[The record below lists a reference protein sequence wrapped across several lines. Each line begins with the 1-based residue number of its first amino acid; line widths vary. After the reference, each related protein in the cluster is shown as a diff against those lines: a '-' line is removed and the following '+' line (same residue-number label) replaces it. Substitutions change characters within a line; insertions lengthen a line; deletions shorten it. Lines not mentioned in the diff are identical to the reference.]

1 MEHLLVRLLSH
12 ESYVI
17 HMYSYV
23 IHNKM
28 MIKSY
33 CNIYI
38 YGYLVRWKS
47 FTSNRSRSSRSSR
60 SVASLTWPQWLSAW
74 PRCGVTGK
82 PCVSMRRTAIG
93 EAARIQVWNGWICLI
108 PHKFQQFWK
117 VDGFLG
123 TMSFIRVSISKIA
136 RSKWESRSPFL
147 STFVSMPGSS
157 FHKVFSTTCNQV
169 EMELAKAGLASVKW
183 IFVVRSFPKIR
194 EKQQAL
200 LAVWSL
206 VHWSLVR
213 LWLAPSLLHMSPE
226 FSDRWLLGLRRLFG
240 FVLSQGLFNE
250 EFNDP
255 PCWQNMAFACP
266 EGACTQ
272 TRPAAKNGP
281 LLRQYVNAVRQ
292 YVQMVS
298 FPHLPCSRLPI
309 HHFRVHPSQLG

>member
-60 SVASLTWPQWLSAW
+60 SVASLTWPQCLA
-74 PRCGVTGK
+74 
-82 PCVSMRRTAIG
+82 SMRSDRKAVRFDEADSHWWSRTDPSLECWKTTKIPAILKG
-93 EAARIQVWNGWICLI
+93 WRIFGDNEFHKSFNFQDCKKQVRKQVALLQYFC
-108 PHKFQQFWK
+108 FQ
-117 VDGFLG
+117 
-123 TMSFIRVSISKIA
+123 
-136 RSKWESRSPFL
+136 
-147 STFVSMPGSS
+147 
-157 FHKVFSTTCNQV
+157 KVFSTTCNQV
-169 EMELAKAGLASVKW
+169 ELELAKAGLASVKW
-183 IFVVRSFPKIR
+183 IFVVVRSFPKIR

-213 LWLAPSLLHMSPE
+213 LWLASSLLHMSPE

-240 FVLSQGLFNE
+240 FVLSRGLFNE

-272 TRPAAKNGP
+272 TRPAAKNCP

-298 FPHLPCSRLPI
+298 FPHLPCSWLPI